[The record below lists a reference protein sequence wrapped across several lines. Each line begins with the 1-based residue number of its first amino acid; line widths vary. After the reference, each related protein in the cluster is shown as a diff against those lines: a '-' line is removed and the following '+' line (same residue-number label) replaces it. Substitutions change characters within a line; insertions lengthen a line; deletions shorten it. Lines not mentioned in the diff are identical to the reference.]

1 MSLYIRTNVTSL
13 DAQHHLSA
21 NQSQLSKTFQQL
33 SSGYRINSAA
43 DDAAG
48 LGISESMD
56 AQVRSYAVAQRNAND
71 AISMSQTADGAA
83 GQVGDI
89 LKRLRELAVQSS
101 NGSLGAGDRTN
112 LDTEFQ
118 SAMSEVDRIANV
130 AQFNGQNLLKGASAA
145 VSFQVGIGTTASDQI
160 AVNFGGVDV
169 AGLALTGKKVDTVAN
184 SQAAITAIDSAIS
197 TLSTTR
203 EGWGAA
209 MNRLSTTVS
218 NLQSMSQ
225 NLAAAKGQIKDTDV
239 AQATSDLAREQVL
252 SQAGASVL
260 TQANQQP
267 QLALTLIRG
276 G

>member
-1 MSLYIRTNVTSL
+1 MSLYIRTNITSL
-13 DAQHHLSA
+13 DAQRNLST
-21 NQSQLSKTFQQL
+21 NQSQLSQTFEQL

-83 GQVGDI
+83 GQVSDI

-101 NGSLGAGDRTN
+101 NGDLTAQDRAN

-118 SAMSEVDRIANV
+118 SEVTEIDRTANV
-130 AQFNGQNLLKGASAA
+130 AKFNGLNLLAGA
-145 VSFQVGIGTTASDQI
+145 VSTVNFQVGIGTTAFDQI
-160 AVNFGGVDV
+160 SVAFGGIDV
-169 AGLALTGKKVDTVAN
+169 AQLGMTGSNVTTVAN
-184 SQAAITAIDSAIS
+184 SQTAINSIDAAIT

-209 MNRLSTTVS
+209 MNRLSSTVS

-225 NLAAAKGQIKDTDV
+225 NLMAAYGQIKDTDI
-239 AQATSDLAREQVL
+239 AKATSDLAREQVL

-267 QLALTLIRG
+267 QLALSLIKG

>member
-1 MSLYIRTNVTSL
+1 MSLYIRTNITSL
-13 DAQHHLSA
+13 DAQSHLSA
-21 NQSQLSKTFQQL
+21 NSSQLAKTFQQL
-33 SSGYRINSAA
+33 SSGYRINSSA

-71 AISMSQTADGAA
+71 AVSMAQTADGAA

-118 SAMSEVDRIANV
+118 SAVSEVDRIANV
-130 AQFNGQNLLKGASAA
+130 SQFNGQNLLKGASAA
-145 VSFQVGIGTTASDQI
+145 VSFQVGIGTTANDQI
-160 AVNFGGVDV
+160 SVSFGGVDV
-169 AGLALTGKKVDTVAN
+169 AGLGLTGKKVDTVAN
-184 SQAAITAIDSAIS
+184 AQASITAIDSAIS
-197 TLSTTR
+197 TLSTSR

-218 NLQSMSQ
+218 NLQTMSQ
-225 NLAAAKGQIKDTDV
+225 NLSAAESQIKDTDI
-239 AQATSDLAREQVL
+239 AQATSNLARQQVL
-252 SQAGASVL
+252 AQAGASVL

-267 QLALTLIRG
+267 QLALSLIRG